1 MDFFRANT
9 WLKGLKKVGTAKLF
23 ITTSQSTKSLFGR
36 RWASCSDFNVKLASP
51 LIHIPLYCAPDASDH
66 DVWYLI
72 ELHLA
77 CLESY
82 FVHQNTYDLL
92 VTTND
97 ARPLRVLWAYQEK
110 SQRRFELRL
119 VSQDDLL
126 STFRTDESRLLDRSC
141 MRTIFSKFY
150 PILRQECEAIVH
162 VDFDTMFMSQ
172 VDFSPL
178 LVSDVGLVD
187 ANQFKPDAGLWSPTI
202 KQARFFRIAQP
213 AQAVSSWINTGVFS
227 VQRGGFDLCRREISH
242 YLEHLERAIAD
253 GIHASTDESILNA
266 LAVRERNAVTVIPDY
281 RYNFLAYY
289 REHEP
294 SWKWR
299 GLIVHFHSLKPYD
312 FYFDGIVRH
321 RGDPAQAQLINPEL
335 YLAVLM
341 WCRHLHAACRDLTY
355 DFPMIAAMP
364 LNVVEDELA

>member
-1 MDFFRANT
+1 M
-9 WLKGLKKVGTAKLF
+9 
-23 ITTSQSTKSLFGR
+23 
-36 RWASCSDFNVKLASP
+36 KLASP

-150 PILRQECEAIVH
+150 PILRQECEAIVNARNNSERRAAQ
-162 VDFDTMFMSQ
+162 DS
-172 VDFSPL
+172 S
-178 LVSDVGLVD
+178 GKRLVD
-187 ANQFKPDAGLWSPTI
+187 YSYLCLPDTVDP
-202 KQARFFRIAQP
+202 
-213 AQAVSSWINTGVFS
+213 
-227 VQRGGFDLCRREISH
+227 RGPKG
-242 YLEHLERAIAD
+242 
-253 GIHASTDESILNA
+253 
-266 LAVRERNAVTVIPDY
+266 
-281 RYNFLAYY
+281 
-289 REHEP
+289 
-294 SWKWR
+294 K
-299 GLIVHFHSLKPYD
+299 
-312 FYFDGIVRH
+312 
-321 RGDPAQAQLINPEL
+321 
-335 YLAVLM
+335 
-341 WCRHLHAACRDLTY
+341 
-355 DFPMIAAMP
+355 
-364 LNVVEDELA
+364 